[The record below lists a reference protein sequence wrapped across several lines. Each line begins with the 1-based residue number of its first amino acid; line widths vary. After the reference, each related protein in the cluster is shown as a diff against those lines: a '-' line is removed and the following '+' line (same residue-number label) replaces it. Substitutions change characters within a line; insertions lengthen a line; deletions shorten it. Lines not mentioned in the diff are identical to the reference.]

1 MGILHL
7 QNFQFHLWLLRTF
20 FLGWSGLFIGRQE
33 ENGPPTKEQEV
44 GVVVLEEVE
53 GDNDEEEKNGIKYKH
68 LINGKKTIQFIY

>member
-44 GVVVLEEVE
+44 GVVVLEEV
-53 GDNDEEEKNGIKYKH
+53 
-68 LINGKKTIQFIY
+68 